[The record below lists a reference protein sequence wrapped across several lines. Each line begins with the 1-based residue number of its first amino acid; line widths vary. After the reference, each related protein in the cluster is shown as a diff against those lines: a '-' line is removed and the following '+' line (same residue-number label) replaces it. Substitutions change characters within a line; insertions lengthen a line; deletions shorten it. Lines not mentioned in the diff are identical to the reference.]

1 MIIISHRG
9 WWLQRPERNRRE
21 AFIRSFDAGFG
32 TETDLRDIRG
42 TIVVSHDM
50 PAGNEMTFSELL
62 DIMAGRNLPLAL
74 NIKAD
79 GMAKTILRMLE
90 EAGHTNYFT
99 FDMSIPEEVVQ
110 LSMGMPVFTGLS
122 DVLSPPPMLDDAS
135 GVWLDA
141 FHGMWYNGK
150 LICSL
155 LKKGKRVCVVSEELH
170 QRDPLPQWEMLRKTA
185 PIGDARLILCSDTP
199 NQAQT
204 FFGCNLN
211 S

>member
-9 WWLQRPERNRRE
+9 WWLQLKERNQRE
-21 AFIRSFDAGFG
+21 AFSRSFDAGFG

-50 PAGNEMTFSELL
+50 PTGSEITFSELL

-79 GMAKTILRMLE
+79 GMAQTILKMLKN
-90 EAGHTNYFT
+90 AGHTNYFT

-110 LSMGMPVFTGLS
+110 LSMGIPVFTGLS
-122 DVLSPPPMLDDAS
+122 DRLSPPPMLDDAT

-141 FHGMWYNGK
+141 FHSVWYDGETVR
-150 LICSL
+150 SL
-155 LKKGKRVCVVSEELH
+155 LKKGKRICVVSEELH
-170 QRDPLPQWEMLRKTA
+170 RRDPLPQWEMLRNTA
-185 PIGDARLILCSDTP
+185 PIEDDRLMLCSDMP
-199 NQAQT
+199 NQARD
-204 FFGCNLN
+204 FFGCSSNC
-211 S
+211 

>member
-9 WWLQRPERNRRE
+9 WWLEHRERNRRE

-50 PAGNEMTFSELL
+50 PNGNEITFSELL

-79 GMAKTILRMLE
+79 GMAQTILRMLKD
-90 EAGHTNYFT
+90 AGHTNYFT

-110 LSMGMPVFTGLS
+110 LSMEMPVFTGLS
-122 DVLSPPPMLDDAS
+122 DVLSPPPMLDDAE

-141 FHGMWYNGK
+141 FRRVWYDGE
-150 LICSL
+150 IIRSL

-170 QRDPLPQWEMLRKTA
+170 KRDPLPQWEMLRNTA
-185 PIGDARLILCSDTP
+185 TIEDDRLMLCSDTP
-199 NQAQT
+199 DLAQQ
-204 FFGCNLN
+204 FFGCRSN